1 MIQIL
6 RNRPI
11 IINSDLD
18 GVFSGLILKKYL
30 NCKIVG
36 FTNSDE
42 LVWFDEGSNSAYVD
56 VCFVDIFLA
65 NPDVICV
72 DQHIVASNEEH
83 FKKLSQNPNKINPNL
98 LQPRFHVPSSSYRTK
113 YPFGTVHFI
122 IAFLEKE
129 GVDLQLDLKKS
140 INGISFIDALLR
152 VDDAMKTTVN
162 SRYVKNAAQWWV
174 WLKTLSKNGK
184 IITELSNYLD
194 HLSPENTEH
203 IKQIITQVLKSDPY
217 NCNRSDGGI
226 YELTS
231 DGNLKENAKKYFQ
244 FLADLIGIE
253 VFDLNV
259 NYKKFK
265 GKSERLKLNQKQ
277 ISELIASNTIN
288 GKRVFSYAFVK
299 SDQKDDNFSVTF
311 Y

>member
-1 MIQIL
+1 MIQKL
-6 RNRPI
+6 RNKPI

-42 LVWFDEGSNSAYVD
+42 FVWFDEESSFAYAD

-65 NPDVICV
+65 NPTVICV
-72 DQHIVASNEEH
+72 DQHIIASNEEH
-83 FKKLSQNPNKINPNL
+83 FNTLSQNQNKINPNL
-98 LQPRFHVPSSSYRTK
+98 LQPRFHVPNSSYRTK

-122 IAFLEKE
+122 IALLERE
-129 GVDLQLDLKKS
+129 GIEMQFDLKKS
-140 INGISFIDALLR
+140 INGISFVDALLR

-162 SRYVKNAAQWWV
+162 SRYIKNAAQWWG
-174 WLKTLSKNGK
+174 WLKEFSKNGK
-184 IITELSNYLD
+184 IISELTEYLD
-194 HLSPENTEH
+194 LLTPENTED
-203 IKQIITQVLKSDPY
+203 IKRIIGQVLKSAPY
-217 NCNRSDGGI
+217 NCDRSDGGM

-231 DGNLKENAKKYFQ
+231 EGKLKENGKRYFQ
-244 FLADLIGIE
+244 FLADLIEIE

-259 NYKKFK
+259 GYKKFK
-265 GKSERLKLNQKQ
+265 GKSERLKLDKKQ
-277 ISELIASNTIN
+277 ILELNTFNTIN
-288 GKRVFSYAFVK
+288 GRRVFSYAFVK